1 MKTIRKISA
10 VSLLCLTLFTVVTMS
25 CTEENEPPTMQ
36 ETQNTNHQNAKTQFI
51 NVKGDAVAYRILGN
65 QDGIP
70 LVLLP
75 GLGGSMDD
83 WDPAVTDGLAK
94 KYKVIIFDNK
104 GVSSS
109 KGTTPNTIQTMAD
122 DAADFIKAMNLN
134 KVNIMGFSMG
144 GFIAQRIVLTHPSLI
159 NKVILTGTGPKGA
172 IGLANLPDIIAG
184 TAGLSPEASFLK
196 FGFTES
202 APSTAEG
209 KASYAR
215 IQLRTAERDLPL
227 SDAASN
233 SQFTAVLSWAQPN
246 ADALTE
252 IKQIKNPVLIV
263 HGENDLPVSV
273 QNAKNMAQHLDH
285 AELVIFPDSGHASF
299 YQYHDVFVAK
309 AIEFL
314 GK

>member
-1 MKTIRKISA
+1 MKTIRKISV
-10 VSLLCLTLFTVVTMS
+10 VSLLCLTLFAVVTVS
-25 CTEENEPPTMQ
+25 CTEENEPPTLQ
-36 ETQNTNHQNAKTQFI
+36 EIQNRNHQTAKTQFI
-51 NVKGDAVAYRILGN
+51 NVKGDPIAYRVLGKE
-65 QDGIP
+65 DGIP

-83 WDPAVTDGLAK
+83 WDPAVTDGLAG

-104 GVSSS
+104 GVASS
-109 KGTTPNTIQTMAD
+109 KGTTPNTVQAMAD
-122 DAADFIKAMNLN
+122 DAVDFIKALNLN

-144 GFIAQRIVLTHPSLI
+144 GFIAQRIVLTNPALI
-159 NKVILTGTGPKGA
+159 NKVILTGTGPQGA
-172 IGLANLPDIIAG
+172 IGLSNLPNIIAG
-184 TAGLSPEASFLK
+184 TAGLSPEAAFLK

-202 APSTAEG
+202 AQSTAEG
-209 KASYAR
+209 KASFAR
-215 IQLRTAERDLPL
+215 VQLRMVDRDLPL
-227 SDAASN
+227 NDAASN
-233 SQFTAVLSWAQPN
+233 SQFTAVLSWAQ
-246 ADALTE
+246 ADANALTE

-273 QNAKNMAQHLDH
+273 QNAKNMAQNLDH

-299 YQYHDVFVAK
+299 YQYHNAFVGK

>member
-1 MKTIRKISA
+1 MKAIRKISA

-25 CTEENEPPTMQ
+25 CTEENEPPTVQ
-36 ETQNTNHQNAKTQFI
+36 EIQNWNHQTAKTQFV
-51 NVKGDAVAYRILGN
+51 NVKGNAIAYRVLGKEE
-65 QDGIP
+65 GTP
-70 LVLLP
+70 LILLP

-94 KYKVIIFDNK
+94 KYKVIIFDNQ
-104 GVSSS
+104 GVASS
-109 KGTTPNTIQTMAD
+109 KGTTPNTVQAMAD
-122 DAADFIKAMNLN
+122 DAVDFIKALHLE

-144 GFIAQRIVLTHPSLI
+144 GFIAQRIVLTNPALI
-159 NKVILTGTGPKGA
+159 NKVILTGTGPQGA
-172 IGLANLPDIIAG
+172 IGLSNLPNIVAG

-202 APSTAEG
+202 AQSITEG
-209 KASYAR
+209 KASFAR
-215 IQLRTAERDLPL
+215 IQLRTVDRDLLL
-227 SDAASN
+227 SDNTSN

-252 IKQIKNPVLIV
+252 IKKIKNPVLIV

-273 QNAKNMAQHLDH
+273 QNAKNMAQNLDH

-299 YQYHDVFVAK
+299 YQYHESFVGK

>member
-1 MKTIRKISA
+1 MKAIRKISA

-25 CTEENEPPTMQ
+25 CTEENEPPTVQ
-36 ETQNTNHQNAKTQFI
+36 EIQNRNHQTAKTQFI
-51 NVKGDAVAYRILGN
+51 NVKGNAIAYRVLGKE
-65 QDGIP
+65 DGTP

-94 KYKVIIFDNK
+94 KYKVIIFDNQ
-104 GVSSS
+104 GVASS
-109 KGTTPNTIQTMAD
+109 KGTTPNTVQAMAD
-122 DAADFIKAMNLN
+122 DAVDFIKALHLE

-144 GFIAQRIVLTHPSLI
+144 GFIAQRIVLTNPALI
-159 NKVILTGTGPKGA
+159 NKVILTGTGPQGA
-172 IGLANLPDIIAG
+172 IGLSNLPNIVAG

-202 APSTAEG
+202 AQSITEG
-209 KASYAR
+209 KASFAR
-215 IQLRTAERDLPL
+215 IQLRTVDRDLPL
-227 SDAASN
+227 SDITSN

-252 IKQIKNPVLIV
+252 IKKIKNPVLIV

-273 QNAKNMAQHLDH
+273 QNAKNMAQNLDH

-299 YQYHDVFVAK
+299 YQYHDNFVRK